1 MKSSRNRLPRRQP
14 VAPLPLTRMSIVAML
29 SCFSHLAVAAPLSFN
44 DALAQAL
51 REAPALRADAARIDA
66 ARQAAIPAGELP
78 DPKLALGVDS
88 LPIDGP
94 DRYNLTRDFMTQRR
108 IGLMQEFPN
117 RDKRAARVRR
127 AEARVDLAESVT
139 RITRLAVLRD
149 TALAWIARHT
159 AEAQLARIDAL
170 LAENRLFDQAVRA
183 QLAGGKGGAADA
195 VAPRQEAAEI
205 ETRRDTLLAERE
217 RAGAQL
223 QRYIGGAAELPLAG
237 EAPDWPIDRDTLHR
251 GLHRHPLLESYAPK
265 ERALDAEVAEAKAAK
280 RPDWALEL
288 AYQLRGPQYSNLVSF
303 QLRFDLPLWPGGRQ
317 DPAIAA
323 SQAER
328 LALDGEREAVLREHR
343 AELEAELAELRRLDQ
358 AIERQR
364 VSLLPL
370 AEHKVSLAL
379 ASWRGGK
386 GSLTEVIA
394 ARRERID
401 TQIKTLALGGDRR
414 QMAARLHF
422 AYGDPLGG
430 VTGEPQ

>member
-1 MKSSRNRLPRRQP
+1 M
-14 VAPLPLTRMSIVAML
+14 VIVIILTG
-29 SCFSHLAVAAPLSFN
+29 SCHQALAAPLTIN
-44 DALAQAL
+44 DALALAL
-51 REAPALRADAARIDA
+51 REAPALRANAAQSEAARH
-66 ARQAAIPAGELP
+66 AAIPAGELP

-117 RDKRAARVRR
+117 RDKRAARVQR
-127 AEARVDLAESVT
+127 AEARVDVAESVT

-170 LAENRLFDQAVRA
+170 LAENRLFDQAVRG
-183 QLAGGKGGAADA
+183 QLAGGKGAAADA

-205 ETRRDTLLAERE
+205 ETRRDALLVERE
-217 RAGAQL
+217 RAAAQL

-237 EAPDWPIDRDTLHR
+237 EVPDWPIDRDTLHY
-251 GLHRHPLLESYAPK
+251 GLHRHPLLESYTPK
-265 ERALDAEVAEAKAAK
+265 ERVLDAEVAEAKAA
-280 RPDWALEL
+280 RHPDWALEL
-288 AYQLRGPQYSNLVSF
+288 AYQLRGPQYSNLLSF
-303 QLRFDLPLWPGGRQ
+303 QLRFDLPLWPDARQ
-317 DPAIAA
+317 DPTIAA

-328 LALDGEREAVLREHR
+328 RALDGEREAVLREHR
-343 AELEAELAELRRLDQ
+343 AELETELAELWRLDQ

-364 VSLLPL
+364 ASLLPL
-370 AEHKVSLAL
+370 AEQKVSLAL

-401 TQIKTLALGGDRR
+401 SQIKTLALSGNRR

-422 AYGDPLGG
+422 TYGDPLGG
-430 VTGEPQ
+430 VTGESQ